1 MRLPAMPLLNRRLAR
16 RLRRLSRRSRR
27 SRLSSLVSCTPRP
40 WAVALL
46 LAVSVGA
53 GVRHHHLRT
62 LGDMAFAADWPVT
75 LYVAFRLLCR
85 WTEP

>member
-1 MRLPAMPLLNRRLAR
+1 M
-16 RLRRLSRRSRR
+16 
-27 SRLSSLVSCTPRP
+27 SCTPRP